1 MKKILFVFIILLFN
15 CHNAQNT
22 GEMKIQQI
30 PLEKQIT
37 YGISLSMRVPYELY
51 INDIKADYD
60 YVGANSGVD
69 MNPYILKNGKYKVK
83 LRIFPAFKAGEKLI
97 VSKDIKNSNISFDS
111 YIRNKETDEIL
122 NYNSIPLPIVA
133 PKEDVPY
140 FEQEWDVELTE
151 LPYEL
156 EGWSK
161 GQDLR
166 KWDKKENERIVYA
179 LDVTIP
185 GRYEAYINDILVE
198 TNNEM
203 SMHNTIIN
211 INQAV
216 LKSGTYQFRIKLF
229 SSNEELR
236 KGGIQPDTFQFL
248 KVGLVKYQKIAVGEG
263 AEEGTYQYLYSYP
276 IPNLEK
282 PVPYYEIKGKFTIDL
297 PYELNGWSNG
307 QDLRKWDKDKL
318 KKKVIAYYKK
328 LWEILNKGD
337 VDQWQKLVKKSQEET
352 AFFNYSDKEYL
363 NKYIKEEKE
372 EIIKD
377 KGMMAALEDYE
388 MKIYA
393 DGRLVCLERSNH
405 TKQVNGIDWD
415 IKGESPLIQY
425 GKEGGAATFPVKL
438 YLPQG
443 SDEFVIIR
451 RY

>member
-1 MKKILFVFIILLFN
+1 MRNKYCILILL
-15 CHNAQNT
+15 T
-22 GEMKIQQI
+22 V
-30 PLEKQIT
+30 L
-37 YGISLSMRVPYELY
+37 SLSW
-51 INDIKADYD
+51 KQ
-60 YVGANSGVD
+60 
-69 MNPYILKNGKYKVK
+69 KNNMK
-83 LRIFPAFKAGEKLI
+83 
-97 VSKDIKNSNISFDS
+97 S
-111 YIRNKETDEIL
+111 
-122 NYNSIPLPIVA
+122 
-133 PKEDVPY
+133 
-140 FEQEWDVELTE
+140 
-151 LPYEL
+151 
-156 EGWSK
+156 
-161 GQDLR
+161 
-166 KWDKKENERIVYA
+166 NERIVYA

-307 QDLRKWDKDKL
+307 QDLRKWDKDTL

-337 VDQWQKLVKKSQEET
+337 VD
-352 AFFNYSDKEYL
+352 
-363 NKYIKEEKE
+363 
-372 EIIKD
+372 
-377 KGMMAALEDYE
+377 
-388 MKIYA
+388 
-393 DGRLVCLERSNH
+393 
-405 TKQVNGIDWD
+405 
-415 IKGESPLIQY
+415 
-425 GKEGGAATFPVKL
+425 
-438 YLPQG
+438 
-443 SDEFVIIR
+443 
-451 RY
+451 